1 MVRVNWLLIKG
12 AQPAAGPGR
21 APEGRAGLKTPPGGA
36 GVWWHRHGR
45 DLWDALM
52 GLEWSPQGWR
62 CCVRD
67 LGFAKT
73 NK

>member
-52 GLEWSPQGWR
+52 GLEW
-62 CCVRD
+62 
-67 LGFAKT
+67 
-73 NK
+73 